1 MVASLWQ
8 KEEQVRR
15 RALDKGWREFAGW
28 CERRRLSALP
38 AHPWTVAAY
47 ARWCEPRQR
56 FEAIAERLKAIARVH
71 VLKGMKAP
79 DRHPTVK
86 RTLRLIERRG
96 RNKGRRAALFREADF
111 IAPDK
116 GPPAAAVNGNHPRRP
131 ARSMRAKPKL
141 VARRPGG

>member
-1 MVASLWQ
+1 MR
-8 KEEQVRR
+8 K

-47 ARWCEPRQR
+47 IRWCEPRQR
-56 FEAIAERLKAIARVH
+56 FEAVAERLKAIARAH

-86 RTLRLIERRG
+86 RTLRMIERRG
-96 RNKGRRAALFREADF
+96 RIKGMRAALFRDADF
-111 IAPDK
+111 IAPDSRPPAV
-116 GPPAAAVNGNHPRRP
+116 PPAAAENGDRRRRP

-141 VARRPGG
+141 VARRPGRG